1 MNIDTA
7 YTDKFKK
14 PTARGPRD
22 ELILKFLDR
31 INPAR
36 EKATFKPYSYQA
48 LAARLKRLKE
58 PELFALY
65 KQCTEARSFT
75 ALFEWTLK
83 NSKV

>member
-1 MNIDTA
+1 MNIDAT

-22 ELILKFLDR
+22 ELILKFMAR

-36 EKATFKPYSYQA
+36 EKAKFKPYSYQA
-48 LAARLKRLKE
+48 LAARLKRFKE

-75 ALFEWTLK
+75 ALFEYVLK
-83 NSKV
+83 SK